1 MSVVATAADASAAL
15 NRILRGNYQQAA
27 DAWAGIE
34 PGCPA

>member
-27 DAWAGIE
+27 DAWARIE